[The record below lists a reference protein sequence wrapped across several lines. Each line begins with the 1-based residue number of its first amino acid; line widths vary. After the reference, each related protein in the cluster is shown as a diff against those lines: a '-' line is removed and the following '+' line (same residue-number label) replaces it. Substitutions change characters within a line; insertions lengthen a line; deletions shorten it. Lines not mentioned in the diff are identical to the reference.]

1 MMKQMIA
8 GLLVVASVLYGAEEQ
23 KSEGYTQAMRIAD
36 MQKMA
41 QAMQNIQTG
50 FFYNNVDIVTDGA
63 KTLKATVG
71 NVGPTTEE
79 IMNKDIYEQFM
90 QNSEK
95 MTFRIKKKIE
105 RHAQEVLDRF
115 KDGDAV
121 QALQAYTKIAQQCM
135 KCHVRLRK
143 W

>member
-1 MMKQMIA
+1 MSLTLI
-8 GLLVVASVLYGAEEQ
+8 LSVLAAAEGD
-23 KSEGYTQAMRIAD
+23 KNEGYTHAQRIAD

-41 QAMQNIQTG
+41 QAMQDIQAG
-50 FFYNNVDIVTDGA
+50 FFYNNADIVRNGA
-63 KTLKATVG
+63 KMLKETIG
-71 NVGPTTEE
+71 HVGPTVDELN
-79 IMNKDIYEQFM
+79 NKDIYEQYM

-105 RHAQEVLDRF
+105 RHAQEVIDRF
-115 KDGDAV
+115 ESGDAV
-121 QALQAYTKIAQQCM
+121 QALQAYSKIAAQCM

>member
-1 MMKQMIA
+1 MKKWIMS
-8 GLLVVASVLYGAEEQ
+8 LVLVFSVLAAAEGE
-23 KSEGYTQAMRIAD
+23 KSEGYTRAQRIAD

-41 QAMQNIQTG
+41 QAMQDIQTG
-50 FFYNNVDIVTDGA
+50 FFYNNADIVVKGA
-63 KTLKATVG
+63 KTLKETIAR
-71 NVGPTTEE
+71 VGPTVDELN
-79 IMNKDIYEQFM
+79 NKDIYEQYM

-105 RHAQEVLDRF
+105 RHAQEVIERF
-115 KDGDAV
+115 ESGDAI
-121 QALQAYTKIAQQCM
+121 QALQAYSKIAAQCM